1 MVASALDIKTEHII
15 PSFLSCDWGTSSFR
29 LKLIESDTG
38 KIVTAIKDDTGIKE
52 LFNRW
57 SAYNGSLS
65 RIEFYQ
71 DFLREKVDELEMNSP
86 VAFNHPPIVLS
97 GMASSS
103 IGLKELSYSPLPFK
117 LDDPALNSEI
127 IEAGQ
132 RFPYALYLI
141 SGLRSSG
148 DVMRGEETELLG
160 LHAALHITDGLFL
173 MAGTHSK
180 HIVVENN
187 AVIGFKTYMT
197 GEFFDLISSKS
208 ILSNSVAMDR
218 DAVPDRNFEKGVEEA
233 QKENLLHS
241 LFSIRARELILS
253 SPDKS
258 NNYAFLSGIVIG
270 TELRDIGTTRP
281 ERIILWGA
289 PRLQRYYAAALDVL
303 GLPYVRPD
311 LKEQKDITSLGQR
324 TVLKQ
329 IYNY

>member
-1 MVASALDIKTEHII
+1 
-15 PSFLSCDWGTSSFR
+15 
-29 LKLIESDTG
+29 
-38 KIVTAIKDDTGIKE
+38 
-52 LFNRW
+52 
-57 SAYNGSLS
+57 
-65 RIEFYQ
+65 
-71 DFLREKVDELEMNSP
+71 
-86 VAFNHPPIVLS
+86 
-97 GMASSS
+97 
-103 IGLKELSYSPLPFK
+103 
-117 LDDPALNSEI
+117 
-127 IEAGQ
+127 Q

-197 GEFFDLISSKS
+197 GEFFDLSSSKS
-208 ILSNSVAMDR
+208 LLSNSVTMDR

-281 ERIILWGA
+281 
-289 PRLQRYYAAALDVL
+289 
-303 GLPYVRPD
+303 
-311 LKEQKDITSLGQR
+311 
-324 TVLKQ
+324 
-329 IYNY
+329 